1 MLLVLLLLT
10 MGLLLSAFFSG
21 SETGFYRA
29 SRLRFALDGMSGDPV
44 SRGLLWLVNNP
55 TLFVATT
62 LIGNNVANYLVSL
75 GIVLGTQRLLG
86 TPNPAVEL
94 AMPIVLA
101 PIIFIYGELLPKHLY
116 YLAPNQLLRWGG
128 PFFMLCGVLFA
139 PFSFALWFLGRLL
152 KRFVGES
159 PELVRLQLAR
169 QELRK
174 LLDEGHEAGILK
186 PQQRQLAQGVFEFGD
201 RKLEDFA
208 VPVHRVSTVTTR
220 DSRAHLLRLARRQH
234 ASDLLVVDA
243 RTRVPRGYVRLIDL
257 LLTDDNWQKAIRV
270 LPSFATHTTFTSA
283 MMRLQNERA
292 TMGQLLDPQQKVVG
306 AVLRERL
313 LRSLYMDG

>member
-1 MLLVLLLLT
+1 MWFVLLLLIT
-10 MGLLLSAFFSG
+10 GLLLSAFFSG

-29 SRLRFALDGMSGDPV
+29 SRLRFALDGMSGDLV
-44 SRGLLWLVNNP
+44 SRGLLWLVNHP

-86 TPNPAVEL
+86 TSNPAVEL

-101 PIIFIYGELLPKHLY
+101 PVIFIYGELLPKHLY

-159 PELVRLQLAR
+159 PEMVRLQLAR

-174 LLDEGHEAGILK
+174 LLEEGHEAGILQ
-186 PQQRQLAQGVFEFGD
+186 PQQRQLAQGVFECGD
-201 RKLEDFA
+201 RRLEDFA
-208 VPVHRVSTVTTR
+208 MPAYRVSTVTTK
-220 DSRAHLLRLARRQH
+220 DSRAHLLRMARRQH
-234 ASDLLVVDA
+234 AADVLVVDA
-243 RTRVPRGYVRLIDL
+243 RTRSPRGYVRLVDVL
-257 LLTDDNWQKAIRV
+257 LSDDNWQKTIRV
-270 LPSFATHTTFTSA
+270 LPSFPSRTTFASA
-283 MMRLQNERA
+283 MMSLQKERA
-292 TMGQLLDPQQKVVG
+292 TMGQLLDPQQRVVG
-306 AVLRERL
+306 VVLKERL